1 MKLVAVKVIN
11 NIIIFIIHQMATPPS
26 KKRTVSIMD
35 SPSPIPTISGRS
47 QFSANTLD
55 AGHTPYASK
64 KVKLS
69 LNELRYSPM
78 KAQTPSKDD
87 ARNAPLIVRKFNVNA
102 CTVAIMVFN
111 SMRFK
116 HFFDDFTKTGG
127 ESKGES
133 MS

>member
-1 MKLVAVKVIN
+1 
-11 NIIIFIIHQMATPPS
+11 MATPPS

-35 SPSPIPTISGRS
+35 SPSPLPTISGRPH
-47 QFSANTLD
+47 FSANTLD

-69 LNELRYSPM
+69 LDELRYSPI

-87 ARNAPLIVRKFNVNA
+87 ARNAPLIRKFNLNGF
-102 CTVAIMVFN
+102 TVAIMVFN

-116 HFFDDFTKTGG
+116 NFFDDFTKTGG
-127 ESKGES
+127 KSKGES
-133 MS
+133 IS